1 MYCYIVMYCY
11 VYTCFT
17 QSICVDLLT
26 NTLPAALNRLQLT
39 VLVYNMLLFCHT
51 SSHDSVFVLKST
63 VFCPVAVKKKLNAA
77 FKIKWELF
85 VRNKLKP

>member
-26 NTLPAALNRLQLT
+26 NTTARISKQITAHGFSLQHVIVLP
-39 VLVYNMLLFCHT
+39 H
-51 SSHDSVFVLKST
+51 K
-63 VFCPVAVKKKLNAA
+63 
-77 FKIKWELF
+77 
-85 VRNKLKP
+85 